1 MPQVINLPGDQV
13 AQTIIDGIVDPTEA
27 AANANFQQELLS
39 QLEEIT
45 KHLQKLINHHRIITG
60 VHSDDEG
67 DF

>member
-13 AQTIIDGIVDPTEA
+13 AQTIIDGTINQPALD
-27 AANANFQQELLS
+27 ANVKFQQTLLS
-39 QLEEIT
+39 QLEEVT